1 MQILTGGGESDHH
14 VGNCKTVESTVLYA
28 LLRATADGSAVRC
41 SGQNAALH
49 IRCRALCVN
58 TERLCRVCALRS
70 AQGLEILLQ
79 FGCDPT
85 RIDRDG
91 ELPGDILRKYTKVH
105 TKSDIESFAWAYA
118 EMEQAVEIIELWES
132 SYADQTK

>member
-1 MQILTGGGESDHH
+1 M
-14 VGNCKTVESTVLYA
+14 
-28 LLRATADGSAVRC
+28 
-41 SGQNAALH
+41 
-49 IRCRALCVN
+49 
-58 TERLCRVCALRS
+58 
-70 AQGLEILLQ
+70 LQ